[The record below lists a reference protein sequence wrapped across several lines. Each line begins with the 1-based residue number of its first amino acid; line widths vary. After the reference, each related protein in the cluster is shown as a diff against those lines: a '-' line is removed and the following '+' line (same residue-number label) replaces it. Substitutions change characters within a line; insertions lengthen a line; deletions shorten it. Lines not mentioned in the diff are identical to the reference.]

1 MPVALQSRGF
11 TMKHQPAQL
20 HETMAFI
27 ARDHAEMVNTL
38 AIALAIESDRSL
50 QVQLQKLA
58 RASDGQSFMVSQLR
72 SRAWLK
78 LGNDRRITV
87 HRERVD
93 GLKTVDLDLALGSNP
108 DLTDTLQH
116 TLSRTALATA
126 SELLDPVWEMDA
138 MPSREQYAVLRQ
150 WAPLLEQLAYKSSAR
165 ILNLLDALRPEIIK
179 HLTAGAQGTNP
190 RLSAY
195 WSGLHVVAHLTL
207 LASEPEARPWLTD
220 MASQF
225 RWTMWTP
232 TFPLLRERTV
242 WLAACAARSAVAF
255 GEPVIGQYLTTLSK
269 AEHPMKAFDAL
280 FGLVAIALDDQAAAG
295 PIVLELQSF
304 RDTLLDRSWAY
315 FNYFEL
321 AYNDAIRTIS
331 RPDPGDRIADVEV
344 EGLHLLPQSILGLAT
359 PAALRMDPA
368 HFSPSG
374 QFVGFSMLPVII
386 STMLEDHYPAASAS
400 RASLDVSE
408 DEIADIVRRAWI
420 PTARSA
426 ALGELN

>member
-1 MPVALQSRGF
+1 MSVALQPYGF

-20 HETMAFI
+20 HETMALI
-27 ARDHAEMVNTL
+27 AQDHAEMVNTL

-50 QVQLQKLA
+50 QLQLQRLA

-78 LGNDRRITV
+78 LGNDRGITV

-93 GLKTVDLDLALGSNP
+93 GLKTIDLDLALGSNP
-108 DLTDTLQH
+108 DLTDALQH
-116 TLSRTALATA
+116 TLSGTTVATA

-150 WAPLLEQLAYKSSAR
+150 WSPLLEQMAYKSSAR
-165 ILNLLDALRPEIIK
+165 ILNLLDALRPEIIQ
-179 HLTAGAQGTNP
+179 HLTAGAQGAEP
-190 RLSAY
+190 GLSVY
-195 WSGLHVVAHLTL
+195 WSGVHIVAYLTL
-207 LASEPEARPWLTD
+207 LASEPEAQPWLSD

-280 FGLVAIALDDQAAAG
+280 FGLVAIALGRKVAAA
-295 PIVLELQSF
+295 
-304 RDTLLDRSWAY
+304 
-315 FNYFEL
+315 
-321 AYNDAIRTIS
+321 
-331 RPDPGDRIADVEV
+331 
-344 EGLHLLPQSILGLAT
+344 SILAEIRSLKEALGRRHVAHADYFRMAYDDAMRVISEAASGEHAAAAEIRNIDWRAEPQMALAT
-359 PAALRMDPA
+359 RAALCTDPA
-368 HFSPSG
+368 SFPASG
-374 QFVGFSMLPVII
+374 RFVGFSILPIVV
-386 STMLEDHYPAASAS
+386 SAAPQEHYCATATLW
-400 RASLDVSE
+400 RDLDVTGQ
-408 DEIADIVRRAWI
+408 DIVNVIRRAWV
-420 PTARSA
+420 PNSQATASGT
-426 ALGELN
+426 LH

>member
-72 SRAWLK
+72 SYAWLK

-93 GLKTVDLDLALGSNP
+93 GLQTVDLDLALGSNP

-165 ILNLLDALRPEIIK
+165 ILNLLDALRPEIIE
-179 HLTAGAQGTNP
+179 HLTAGAEGTEL
-190 RLSAY
+190 RVSAY
-195 WSGLHVVAHLTL
+195 WAVLHDAAHLIL

-242 WLAACAARSAVAF
+242 WLAA
-255 GEPVIGQYLTTLSK
+255 
-269 AEHPMKAFDAL
+269 
-280 FGLVAIALDDQAAAG
+280 
-295 PIVLELQSF
+295 
-304 RDTLLDRSWAY
+304 
-315 FNYFEL
+315 
-321 AYNDAIRTIS
+321 
-331 RPDPGDRIADVEV
+331 
-344 EGLHLLPQSILGLAT
+344 
-359 PAALRMDPA
+359 
-368 HFSPSG
+368 
-374 QFVGFSMLPVII
+374 
-386 STMLEDHYPAASAS
+386 
-400 RASLDVSE
+400 
-408 DEIADIVRRAWI
+408 
-420 PTARSA
+420 
-426 ALGELN
+426 

>member
-1 MPVALQSRGF
+1 MPGALQSHGF

-20 HETMAFI
+20 HETMALI

-72 SRAWLK
+72 SYAWLK

-93 GLKTVDLDLALGSNP
+93 GLQTVDLDLALGSNP

-165 ILNLLDALRPEIIK
+165 ILNLLDALRPEIIE
-179 HLTAGAQGTNP
+179 HLTAGAEGTEL
-190 RLSAY
+190 RVSAY
-195 WSGLHVVAHLTL
+195 WAVLHDAAHLIL

-255 GEPVIGQYLTTLSK
+255 GEPAIGQYLATLSK

-280 FGLVAIALDDQAAAG
+280 FGLIAIALGRKVAAASILSEIRSLKQALG
-295 PIVLELQSF
+295 GRHVAHAEYF
-304 RDTLLDRSWAY
+304 RMAY
-315 FNYFEL
+315 D
-321 AYNDAIRTIS
+321 DAIRVIS
-331 RPDPGDRIADVEV
+331 EAAYGEQADDAEMRN
-344 EGLHLLPQSILGLAT
+344 LDWRAQPRMGLAT
-359 PAALRMDPA
+359 RAALCTDPA
-368 HFSPSG
+368 SFSASG
-374 QFVGFSMLPVII
+374 RFVGFSLLPILI
-386 STMLEDHYPAASAS
+386 SAAPEEHYCAKATLW
-400 RASLDVSE
+400 RDLYVSE
-408 DEIADIVRRAWI
+408 EDIANIIRRAWV
-420 PTARSA
+420 PNSREA
-426 ALGELN
+426 ASCTLQ